1 MNTYAEQY
9 QKKRMTAAQALELIQ
24 DRDYLFSAQ
33 AAAEPQEILSNLQH
47 LKETGVKG
55 VTLNTCLP
63 IWYYEAMKDP
73 ERAGIMDHSGWFLTR
88 GSGTRRRKSW

>member
-55 VTLNTCLP
+55 VTQKWPALWIT
-63 IWYYEAMKDP
+63 A
-73 ERAGIMDHSGWFLTR
+73 AGFLTR

>member
-1 MNTYAEQY
+1 MNTSAEQY

-63 IWYYEAMKDP
+63 IRYYEAKGLLHLVP
-73 ERAGIMDHSGWFLTR
+73 LEK
-88 GSGTRRRKSW
+88 RRRFGRGVSGPAVKGQ

>member
-33 AAAEPQEILSNLQH
+33 AAAEPREILSNLQH
-47 LKETGVKG
+47 LKESGVSFR
-55 VTLNTCLP
+55 C
-63 IWYYEAMKDP
+63 
-73 ERAGIMDHSGWFLTR
+73 
-88 GSGTRRRKSW
+88 